1 MKVSYGEL
9 VLLGELFVN
18 YFFKKNYK
26 WFFLKKFLKN
36 ILKFYLTYF

>member
-1 MKVSYGEL
+1 MPFIIFQCLLLLMKLFSMKVSYGEL

-26 WFFLKKFLKN
+26 
-36 ILKFYLTYF
+36 